1 MSKIQKLMLK
11 ASGVQ
16 LTIEK
21 NVENVV
27 FITVGQNLINQAVTL
42 DDITLSHYAAQDELD
57 TECFSM
63 LVDSINYKLTQDNLK
78 KVSAFLGCH
87 IEQAI

>member
-1 MSKIQKLMLK
+1 MSKIQKLMLQ

-21 NVENVV
+21 NVENFV
-27 FITVGQNLINQAVTL
+27 FIAVGQNLINQAVNL
-42 DDITLSHYAAQDELD
+42 DDISLSHYVAQDELD
-57 TECFSM
+57 TDCYSM
-63 LVDSINYKLTQDNLK
+63 LVDSINYKLTQENLK

-87 IEQAI
+87 IEKVI